1 MDEITYEK
9 LRDDAL
15 DYDREQE
22 TEEYEPTAREEAL
35 ADIERETIERIRRE
49 WSNN

>member
-15 DYDREQE
+15 DYDRDQRE
-22 TEEYEPTAREEAL
+22 EEYEPTARQEAL
-35 ADIERETIERIRRE
+35 ADIERETMDHIRIE
-49 WSNN
+49 W

>member
-22 TEEYEPTAREEAL
+22 EEYEPTAREEAL
-35 ADIERETIERIRRE
+35 ADIERETMNRVRAE
-49 WSNN
+49 WLNK

>member
-15 DYDREQE
+15 DYEREQQ
-22 TEEYEPTAREEAL
+22 EEKYEPTPREQAL
-35 ADIERETIERIRRE
+35 ADIEYEAMARIRQD
-49 WSNN
+49 WQ

>member
-15 DYDREQE
+15 DYERDQQE
-22 TEEYEPTAREEAL
+22 EEYEPTAREEAL
-35 ADIERETIERIRRE
+35 ADIERETINRIRTE
-49 WSNN
+49 WLNK

>member
-15 DYDREQE
+15 DYDRGQE
-22 TEEYEPTAREEAL
+22 AEEYEPTAREEAL
-35 ADIERETIERIRRE
+35 ADIERETMNRVRAE
-49 WSNN
+49 WLNN

>member
-15 DYDREQE
+15 DYDRDRQE
-22 TEEYEPTAREEAL
+22 EKYEPTAREEAL
-35 ADIERETIERIRRE
+35 ADIERETMERIRRE